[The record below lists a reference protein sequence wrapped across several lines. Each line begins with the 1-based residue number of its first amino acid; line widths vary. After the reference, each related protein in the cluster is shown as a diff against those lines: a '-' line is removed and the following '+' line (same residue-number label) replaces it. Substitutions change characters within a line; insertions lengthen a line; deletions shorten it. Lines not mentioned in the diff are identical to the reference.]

1 MIYLT
6 GASWRN
12 SSWRRRRLITR
23 NAARLWYQ
31 AATYVVA
38 SWMPRAGSRFRGSG
52 PPHLVLLARHLPPTV
67 NGGVYRPV
75 ALLEE
80 AARRRWEVTAVCGE
94 AQHWHPEA
102 GQELA
107 RRIPATCRIIRW
119 EDVGIDANPLHTPEV
134 DGGFDAV
141 VPILAAARNALGQ
154 RRPSLVL
161 ATGPTFVEFIAAMV
175 LGASYRVPYVL
186 DYRDE
191 WSECPFDFVL
201 KGRSNRFWES
211 RTLSRAA
218 LVTFTTEA
226 QRQHQIERFPVLARA
241 RSAVLPNGWD
251 NLASASDHAPAPVE
265 NTGVPTIAFLGNLSS
280 YTSLPTFLAALR
292 DAVGMR
298 PDLAGRIRLVFVGMK
313 DPELRDAL
321 TAFPV
326 SGLLESRDQVP
337 LSEAQGIMR
346 RSDALLLLNPRDFSR
361 YIAGKTFEY
370 AASGR
375 PILVYGEAGETAR
388 LLSGYPAATI
398 VRGGDGAGLATA
410 LDRVA
415 RRAPVPAVDPDF
427 IKGMSRTERSRA
439 HVDLLEAVIA
449 GASRGSE
456 AANPRPS

>member
-1 MIYLT
+1 MGIELS
-6 GASWRN
+6 GV
-12 SSWRRRRLITR
+12 SWRRKRHIAAA
-23 NAARLWYQ
+23 NARVWYQ
-31 AATYVVA
+31 AAAYLAA
-38 SWMPRAGSRFRGSG
+38 SWMPRARSRVRASG

-67 NGGVYRPV
+67 NGGVYRPL

-80 AARRRWEVTAVCGE
+80 AARRGWEVTAVSGE
-94 AQHWHPEA
+94 AQPWHPEA

-107 RRIPATCRIIRW
+107 RRIPATCQVVRW
-119 EDVGIDANPLHTPEV
+119 EKEATDADPRRIPEV
-134 DGGFDAV
+134 DGDFETV
-141 VPILAAARNALGQ
+141 VPIVGATRKALGQ
-154 RRPSLVL
+154 KRPSLVL
-161 ATGPTFVEFIAAMV
+161 ATGPAFVEFIAAMV

-226 QRQHQIERFPVLARA
+226 QRQHQIERFPVLTRE
-241 RSAVLPNGWD
+241 RSAVIPNGWD
-251 NLASASDHAPAPVE
+251 NLASASGHPPAPVK
-265 NTGVPTIAFLGNLSS
+265 NMGVPTIAFLGNLSS
-280 YTSLPTFLAALR
+280 YTSYPTFLAALR
-292 DAVGMR
+292 DALAMR
-298 PDLAGRIRLVFVGMK
+298 PDLGGRIRLVFVGIK
-313 DPELRDAL
+313 VPEAQEAL
-321 TAFPV
+321 AAFPV
-326 SGLLESRDQVP
+326 SGVLESLDQVT
-337 LSEAQGIMR
+337 LSEAQAIMR

-375 PILVYGEAGETAR
+375 PILVYGEGGETAR
-388 LLSGYPAATI
+388 LLSGYQAATI

-427 IKGMSRTERSRA
+427 IKGMSRTERARA
-439 HVDLLEAVIA
+439 HVDLLEAVITTA
-449 GASRGSE
+449 PRGNE